1 MTAREFRFENVRL
14 LLADT
19 NGQVRN
25 GMKGSLF
32 QEGFR
37 DIMDT
42 ASFVA
47 VREAVTRNLVDV
59 MVMDVD
65 LPGGDVCDLV
75 HQMRHHKI
83 GNNPFV
89 VSILLTSDPTQDLV
103 RRMVDS
109 GADDLVVKP
118 FSAVGLISRLK
129 ALTRVRK
136 PFVVTHDYIGP
147 DRRKGEREG
156 SEVIPMM
163 EVPNPLRSKAVAN
176 ADTSSLQRLI
186 DAATARINQQK
197 MERYSVQIG
206 YLAEHIAPFFVNGRP
221 KARKGPEFD
230 EVIIY
235 IEKLRY
241 IGEDLGYRMR
251 GTVYAHVS
259 ELALSLIGIAERI
272 RASIEPGQQMT
283 QGNPGGGFVDHRDV
297 ELLPK
302 IAQALDR
309 AFNADKTTAEAAH
322 KISEQV
328 RDHMGQRVTEHMSPK
343 PQDPTATA
351 STTTSPFASSRPR
364 IALG

>member
-19 NGQVRN
+19 NGQVRY
-25 GMKGSLF
+25 GLKGSLF
-32 QEGFR
+32 HEGFR
-37 DIMDT
+37 DIIDT
-42 ASFVA
+42 ASYVA
-47 VREAVTRNLVDV
+47 VQDAVARNVVDV
-59 MVMDVD
+59 VVMDVD

-75 HQMRHHKI
+75 HQMRHHKV
-83 GNNPFV
+83 GNNPFI

-118 FSAVGLISRLK
+118 VSPDGLIQRLK
-129 ALTRVRK
+129 TLTRGRK

-147 DRRKGEREG
+147 DRRKGQREG

-163 EVPNPLRSKAVAN
+163 EVPNPLRSKAIAN
-176 ADTSSLQRLI
+176 SDVGSLQRMI
-186 DAATARINQQK
+186 DAAAARINQQK

-206 YLAEHIAPFFVNGRP
+206 YLAQRIGPFFINGRP

-230 EVIIY
+230 EVVAH

-241 IGEDLGYRMR
+241 IGEDLGHRMR

-272 RASIEPGQQMT
+272 RASIEIGQQNT

-302 IAQALDR
+302 IALALDR
-309 AFNADKTTAEAAH
+309 AFSADKTTAEAAH

-328 RDHMGQRVTEHMSPK
+328 RDHMGQKITAP
-343 PQDPTATA
+343 DPTATA
-351 STTTSPFASSRPR
+351 SSSTSPFASSRPR
-364 IALG
+364 VALG

>member
-1 MTAREFRFENVRL
+1 MAAREFRFENVRL

-19 NGQVRN
+19 NGQVRY
-25 GMKGSLF
+25 GLKSTLF
-32 QEGFR
+32 HEGFR
-37 DIMDT
+37 DIIDT

-47 VREAVTRNLVDV
+47 VRDAVERNVVDV

-65 LPGGDVCDLV
+65 LPGGEVCELV
-75 HQMRHHKI
+75 HQMRHHKV

-118 FSAVGLISRLK
+118 FSAEGLINRLK
-129 ALTRVRK
+129 TLTRGRK

-147 DRRKGEREG
+147 DRRKTGPREG
-156 SEVIPMM
+156 AQAIPLL

-176 ADTSSLQRLI
+176 SDVSSLQRMI
-186 DAATARINQQK
+186 DAAASRINQQK
-197 MERYSVQIG
+197 MERYSVQVG
-206 YLAEHIAPFFVNGRP
+206 YLAERIAPFFINGRP
-221 KARKGPEFD
+221 KARRGPEFD
-230 EVIIY
+230 EVVAH

-251 GTVYAHVS
+251 GTIYAHVS

-272 RASIEPGQQMT
+272 RASIEVGQQAT
-283 QGNPGGGFVDHRDV
+283 QGNPGAGFVDHRDV

-302 IAQALDR
+302 VAQALDR
-309 AFNADKTTAEAAH
+309 AFSSDKTTAEAAH

-328 RDHMGQRVTEHMSPK
+328 RDHMGHNAAAPAAK
-343 PQDPTATA
+343 DPTATA
-351 STTTSPFASSRPR
+351 STSTASPYASSRPR